1 MSIVENQDRYAPW
14 KELVEEQENSGLSQI
29 AFCKQKNLKSSKFGY
44 YRTVV
49 KSKDKIKTNQ
59 VDQPLFSTVQI
70 KNTESNKLSEI
81 KIILP
86 NGFQCVIPS
95 AMDAVQLKKIMGALL
110 SC

>member
-1 MSIVENQDRYAPW
+1 MDAAENHDQYVKW
-14 KELVEEQENSGLSQI
+14 EELIEEQEKSGLSQI
-29 AFCKQKNLKSSKFGY
+29 EFCKQRNLKASQFGY
-44 YRTVV
+44 YRGVI

-59 VDQPLFSTVQI
+59 KNQQLFSAVQI
-70 KNTESNKLSEI
+70 KKPDLTASEI

-95 AMDAVQLKKIMGALL
+95 AMDTAQLKKIMGALL